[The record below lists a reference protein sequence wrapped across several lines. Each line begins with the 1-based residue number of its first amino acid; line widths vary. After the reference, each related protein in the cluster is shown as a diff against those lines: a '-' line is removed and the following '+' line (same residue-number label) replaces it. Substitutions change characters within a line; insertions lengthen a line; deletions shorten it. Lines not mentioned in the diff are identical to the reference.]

1 MRTYARGAQGRVLWL
16 TLPVPRDPR
25 FAEIARA
32 VNLGLR
38 EAAVDQERV
47 TLIPLDVLLTPGDRY
62 RDAMPVDGRSVRV
75 RAADGIHLSV
85 AGARYVA
92 AVVVATLQRF
102 RATG

>member
-1 MRTYARGAQGRVLWL
+1 
-16 TLPVPRDPR
+16 
-25 FAEIARA
+25 
-32 VNLGLR
+32 
-38 EAAVDQERV
+38 V

-62 RDAMPVDGRSVRV
+62 RDAVPVGGRSVRV

-92 AVVVATLQRF
+92 GVVVATLQRF